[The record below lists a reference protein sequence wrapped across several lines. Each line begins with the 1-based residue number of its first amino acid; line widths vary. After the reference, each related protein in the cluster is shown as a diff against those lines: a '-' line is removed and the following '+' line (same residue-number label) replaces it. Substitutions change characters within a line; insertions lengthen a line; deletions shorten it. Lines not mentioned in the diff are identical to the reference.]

1 MPQFKLTHIP
11 NQKKNLLMSKINES
25 KSSVGAKNKLLNSST
40 KKRMNAVYSPS
51 GTEFMKI
58 LNQQSTERD
67 SLYTTSVR

>member
-1 MPQFKLTHIP
+1 
-11 NQKKNLLMSKINES
+11 MSKINES